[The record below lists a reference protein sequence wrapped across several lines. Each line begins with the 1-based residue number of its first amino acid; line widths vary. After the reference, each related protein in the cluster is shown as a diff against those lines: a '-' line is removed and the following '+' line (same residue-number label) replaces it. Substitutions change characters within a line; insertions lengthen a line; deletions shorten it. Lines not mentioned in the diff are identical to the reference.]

1 MSVFLA
7 DNRYGE
13 SRVRLLKIS
22 RRSTRHEIKELSVA
36 IQFRGDFDLA
46 HTAGDNRNVL
56 ATDTMKNA
64 VYALAKDDPQ
74 ETGEEQIEHFGVR
87 LVEYFISGN
96 PQISEARVEITEIP
110 WTHII
115 SGGQLQPQSFTRGS
129 QERRIATVIGTRD
142 AIQIGAGIQELVVLK
157 TAGSTSEGFRE
168 DPFGQQAPANGM
180 LATAVN
186 ARWLY
191 TTADTAFGPCWHGVR
206 QIILD
211 SFAEHRSHSV
221 QNTLYLMGET
231 VLNTYDEISEIH
243 FSLPSRGFTLVDLSR
258 FGLENKNEV
267 FVPTEEPHALIEATI
282 RKGNATR

>member
-1 MSVFLA
+1 MDVFLA

-13 SRVRLLKIS
+13 SRVRLVKVS
-22 RRSTRHEIKELSVA
+22 RRSTRHEVKELTVG
-36 IQFRGDFDLA
+36 IQLRGDFALA

-56 ATDTMKNA
+56 STDTMKNA

-74 ETGEEQIEHFGVR
+74 ETGEEQIEQFGAR
-87 LVEYFISGN
+87 LVEYFLSGN
-96 PQISEARVEITEIP
+96 PQVAEARVEITESP

-115 SGGQLQPQSFTRGS
+115 SGGKPQQQSFTRGS
-129 QERRIATVIGTRD
+129 QERRIASVVGTRESVT
-142 AIQIGAGIQELVVLK
+142 IGAGIEELVVLK
-157 TAGSTSEGFRE
+157 TAGSTSEGFRD
-168 DPFGQQAPANGM
+168 DPFGAQSPAGGL
-180 LATAVN
+180 LATGVN

-211 SFAEHRSHSV
+211 TFAEHHSRSV

-267 FVPTEEPHALIEATI
+267 FVPSEEPHALIEATI
-282 RKGNATR
+282 RKKAS

>member
-1 MSVFLA
+1 MKVFLA

-13 SRVRLLKIS
+13 SRVRLVKVS
-22 RRSTRHEIKELSVA
+22 RRSTRHEVKELSVA
-36 IQFRGDFDLA
+36 IQLRGDFDLA

-56 ATDTMKNA
+56 PTETMKNA

-74 ETGEEQIEHFGVR
+74 ETGEEQIEQFGVR
-87 LVEYFISGN
+87 LVEYFLSGN
-96 PQISEARVEITEIP
+96 PQVSEARVEIIETP
-110 WTHII
+110 WTHIV
-115 SGGQLQPQSFTRGS
+115 SGGKPQQHSFTRGS
-129 QERRIATVIGTRD
+129 PERRTAGVTGTRE
-142 AIQIGAGIQELVVLK
+142 QTSIGAGIEELVVLK
-157 TAGSTSEGFRE
+157 TTGSTFVGYRD
-168 DPFGQQAPANGM
+168 DPFGAQAAAANGV

-211 SFAEHRSHSV
+211 TFAEHHSSSV

-258 FGLENKNEV
+258 FGLENKDEV
-267 FVPTEEPHALIEATI
+267 FVPSEEPHALIEATI
-282 RKGNATR
+282 KKKPT

>member
-13 SRVRLLKIS
+13 SRVRLVKVS
-22 RRSTRHEIKELSVA
+22 RRSTRHEVKELSVA

-56 ATDTMKNA
+56 PTETLKNA

-74 ETGEEQIEHFGVR
+74 ETGEEQIEQFGVR
-87 LVEYFISGN
+87 LVEYFLSGN
-96 PQISEARVEITEIP
+96 PQLSEARVEITETP
-110 WTHII
+110 WAHII
-115 SGGQLQPQSFTRGS
+115 SGGKLQQQSFTRGS
-129 QERRIATVIGTRD
+129 QERRIASVTGTRE
-142 AIQIGAGIQELVVLK
+142 ATSIAAGIEELVVLK
-157 TAGSTSEGFRE
+157 TAGSTSEGYRE
-168 DPFGQQAPANGM
+168 DPFGAQSPAGSGL

-211 SFAEHRSHSV
+211 TFAEHHSRSV

-258 FGLENKNEV
+258 FGLENNNEV

-282 RKGNATR
+282 KKRQS